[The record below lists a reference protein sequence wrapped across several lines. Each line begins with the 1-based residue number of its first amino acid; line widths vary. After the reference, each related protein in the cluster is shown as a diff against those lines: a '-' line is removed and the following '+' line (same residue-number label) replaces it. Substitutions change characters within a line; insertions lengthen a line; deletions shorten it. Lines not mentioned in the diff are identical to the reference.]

1 MGFWCFGYVFFYQE
15 GFGEFIM
22 FGKNMWLSFFV
33 FFSFIICF
41 SFSWIESLCRK
52 KSDSVSSFSGG
63 VDKFFKG

>member
-1 MGFWCFGYVFFYQE
+1 
-15 GFGEFIM
+15 M